1 MTRATGGELDES
13 PSALDAAP
21 SPGVGWGRAGLAVAA
36 STMAA
41 NLLGY
46 ALVLV
51 LTRTLTPG
59 ELGAVGALFNLVV
72 IGTVPALSVQLVA
85 ASRTA
90 RSLHRSPGG
99 PAGASLTLLNRLDR
113 LQPTVLGAA
122 VLLGATLGAIVLLA
136 SPLLAA
142 VLHLDGVLPAVF
154 LAAGLLP
161 TTLTY
166 GVQGLLQGRER
177 FAALSV
183 VFVLA
188 AGVRFAAGALA
199 GLLGWGTTGVMA
211 ATAVG
216 AWVAAGAALAVLRP
230 AWRPAPDRTAV
241 VRVLRQVVG
250 AGVSTAGLLTLFN
263 IDLLL
268 ARYVLPAQESGVY
281 AVGSLFAKGAFWG
294 PQFVATLLFPHMA
307 TLARR
312 DRAVVRGVVATA
324 GIGVL
329 VVAAAAGAGELLV
342 QLVAGERYAVL
353 ASQVWIFVALG
364 GTLAV
369 VQVLVYAGLA
379 VGDRRLA
386 VVAWGVVAAVCA
398 AVLGTP
404 GQSVPG
410 VAGTALG
417 GAAAL
422 VAAGLVLE
430 RAAFKRRP
438 A

>member
-1 MTRATGGELDES
+1 MTRVTGGELDES

-21 SPGVGWGRAGLAVAA
+21 SPGAGWGRAGLAVAT

-85 ASRTA
+85 ASHTA

-99 PAGASLTLLNRLDR
+99 TAGASFDRLDR

-122 VLLGATLGAIVLLA
+122 VVLGATLAGIVLLA
-136 SPLLAA
+136 SPLLAS

-188 AGVRFAAGALA
+188 AGLRFAAGALA

-230 AWRPAPDRTAV
+230 AWRPALARTAV

-312 DRAVVRGVVATA
+312 DRAVVRGVVVTA

-342 QLVAGERYAVL
+342 LLVAGERYAVL
-353 ASQVWIFVALG
+353 ASHVWIFAALG

-386 VVAWGVVAAVCA
+386 VVAWGVVVAVSA
-398 AVLGTP
+398 AVLGTS
-404 GQSVPG
+404 GQSVTG

-422 VAAGLVLE
+422 VVAGLVLE
-430 RAAFKRRP
+430 RAAFRRRP